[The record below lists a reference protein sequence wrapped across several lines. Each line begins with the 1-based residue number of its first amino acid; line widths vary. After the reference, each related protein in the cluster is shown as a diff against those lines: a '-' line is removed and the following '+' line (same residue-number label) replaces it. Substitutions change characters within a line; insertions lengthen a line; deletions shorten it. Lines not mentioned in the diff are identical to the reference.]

1 MSERQHFAVVKAVK
15 GTANPNSRH
24 RVQMAIRPKEPVF
37 DAVNRHARAWGVSW
51 NEAALRL
58 IDKGLSRR

>member
-1 MSERQHFAVVKAVK
+1 MSDRQHFAVAKPVK
-15 GTANPNSRH
+15 GTANPAGRH

-37 DAVNRHARAWGVSW
+37 DAITRHARAWGVSW

-58 IDKGLSRR
+58 IDKGLARR